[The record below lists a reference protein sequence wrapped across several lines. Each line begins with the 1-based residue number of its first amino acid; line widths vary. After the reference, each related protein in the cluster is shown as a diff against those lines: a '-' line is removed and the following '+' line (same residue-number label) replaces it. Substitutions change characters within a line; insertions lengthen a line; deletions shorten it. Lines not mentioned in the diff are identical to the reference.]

1 MSRNWTEK
9 TVRIGLLFF
18 GTPAKLNV
26 SFVWIQK
33 PKWKIM
39 ENASTRK
46 ITWKPSI
53 YIISVLSVIL
63 NRASCW
69 LCNVRYWSTFHCMN
83 KNISL
88 FCVKPCMFYW
98 LIFWLF
104 AFIVLLFLIL
114 LNELYFYHTLC
125 FVSLKLIFFV
135 FIILQFITTPFYT
148 NTLQ

>member
-98 LIFWLF
+98 LIFDYLL
-104 AFIVLLFLIL
+104 LLF
-114 LNELYFYHTLC
+114 YCFWFYWMNYISITLC
-125 FVSLKLIFFV
+125 ALCL
-135 FIILQFITTPFYT
+135 
-148 NTLQ
+148 